1 MNTQT
6 LKYMKTFAD
15 PRTKRPGTSSGTTS
29 IPMTNSPSRISLPFT
44 GTTPEVILDKSSG
57 TAFILGRCLSANPHE
72 FFKPLVDWAN
82 DYVQDPQQVTVVTI
96 NTDYINT
103 GSGMAFRQFLGVL
116 AKVQYTGRKII
127 IKWYCDK
134 GDEDTCELI
143 AMIEEIIK
151 VKIQLEIGG

>member
-1 MNTQT
+1 MNTIT
-6 LKYMKTFAD
+6 PD
-15 PRTKRPGTSSGTTS
+15 PRTKRPGAFSDTS
-29 IPMTNSPSRISLPFT
+29 ITPMIKPPSRISLSFT

-72 FFKPLVDWAN
+72 FFRPLVEWAN

-116 AKVQYTGRKII
+116 AKVQFTGHKII

-143 AMIEEIIK
+143 GMIEEIIK
-151 VKIQLEIGG
+151 VKIQLEIGE